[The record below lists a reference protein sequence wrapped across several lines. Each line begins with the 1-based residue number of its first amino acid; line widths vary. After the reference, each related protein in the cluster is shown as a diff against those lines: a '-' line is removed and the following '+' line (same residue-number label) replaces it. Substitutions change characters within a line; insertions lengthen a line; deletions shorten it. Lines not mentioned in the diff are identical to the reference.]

1 MQYILKYKLINYIYA
16 INYTKLESYTFEMF
30 DLDDGVRPTKH
41 AAGNI
46 VCKYVLCG
54 KWLVFNFKK
63 HFILREQ
70 TTTRQ
75 RLFPF
80 NYF

>member
-1 MQYILKYKLINYIYA
+1 
-16 INYTKLESYTFEMF
+16 MF
-30 DLDDGVRPTKH
+30 LLDDGVRPTKH

-54 KWLVFNFKK
+54 QVFGFNFKK

-75 RLFPF
+75 RLFPL